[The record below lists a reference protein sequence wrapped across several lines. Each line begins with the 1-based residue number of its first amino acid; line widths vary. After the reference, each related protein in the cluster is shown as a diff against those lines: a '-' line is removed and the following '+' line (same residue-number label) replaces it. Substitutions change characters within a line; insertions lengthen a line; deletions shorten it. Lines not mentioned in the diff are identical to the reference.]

1 MCTTMSKCGAFRF
14 RVPFTMLIC
23 GGTGTGKTEWL
34 CKLIDN
40 SADLF
45 DKPLK
50 KVIWCYGIS
59 TRKHTQLARD
69 SRFIL
74 NEGLPDTTLIDDVC
88 GTEGDGCLL
97 VLDDLA
103 AELRK
108 ESELFANLY
117 SRISHHRCISVV
129 SILQNLFSVPRTARL
144 NSSYLCILK
153 TTSDMNFLFSLGRQ
167 LFDKDQYRSFIEA
180 YKDATRKPFGY
191 LLLDLHTRS
200 NDNCRLL
207 TGIFSHNITVYVPKK
222 R

>member
-1 MCTTMSKCGAFRF
+1 MAECGRF
-14 RVPFTMLIC
+14 KLHVPFTMLVC

-40 SADLF
+40 ANGLF

-59 TRKHTQLARD
+59 TRRHAQLALD
-69 SRFIL
+69 NRFIL
-74 NEGLPDTTLIDDVC
+74 NEGLPDTTLIDEVVAM
-88 GTEGDGCLL
+88 EGDGCLL

-103 AELRK
+103 AELK
-108 ESELFANLY
+108 KAPELFANLY

-167 LFDKDQYRSFIEA
+167 LFEKEQYKSFIEA
-180 YKDATRKPFGY
+180 YKDATKNPFGY
-191 LLLDLHTRS
+191 LFLDLHTRS
-200 NDNCRLL
+200 DDNCRLL
-207 TGIFSHNITVYVPKK
+207 TDIFSRNLTVYVPKK